1 MSGDLEQM
9 ITSLDFFRAVRLID
23 AAHPD
28 LPRTGRANSPQQ
40 ECIRFAQRPEL
51 TFATSTL
58 DRFEAA
64 TETHAPRLYV
74 NFFGLFGPN
83 GPLPLHLTEFARD
96 RQRNHN
102 DQTLVAFL
110 NIFHHRMTALFYRA
124 WSDNQL
130 AVDLDRPGEQ
140 RYSHYIGSLFG
151 VGMESLQATDAVAV
165 WSKLYFAGRLS
176 SQTRNVEGL
185 EAVLYEYFTIP
196 TEVTTFIGRWIEIPK
211 DSHCRL
217 GCGLGE
223 DTGRLGLSAIV
234 GSRVWDCQ
242 LTFRIRMGPMTLADY
257 ERMLPDGASFKRLE
271 AWVLNYAGTQYF
283 WDLQLVLAAKEVPSL
298 QLGGKA
304 RLGWTTW
311 LMSRAVDRDADDLIL
326 NPSSN

>member
-1 MSGDLEQM
+1 MTGDLEQM

-28 LPRTGRANSPQQ
+28 MPRTGRALSPQQ
-40 ECIRFAQRPEL
+40 ECVRFSQRPEL
-51 TFATSTL
+51 TFSTSTL
-58 DRFEAA
+58 DRFEPA
-64 TETHAPRLYV
+64 TETRPPHLYV

-102 DQTLVAFL
+102 DHTLVAFL

-124 WSDNQL
+124 WADNQM
-130 AVDLDRPGEQ
+130 AVDLDRPEEQ
-140 RYSHYIGSLFG
+140 RFSHYIGSLFG
-151 VGMESLQATDAVAV
+151 IGMESLQATDAVAM

-185 EAVLYEYFTIP
+185 EAVLHEYFSIP
-196 TEVTTFIGRWIEIPK
+196 TQVTTFVGRWIEIPAG
-211 DSHCRL
+211 SHCRL
-217 GCGLGE
+217 GDGPEE
-223 DTGRLGLSAIV
+223 DTNQLGLSAII
-234 GSRVWDCQ
+234 GSNVWDCQ
-242 LTFRIRMGPMTLADY
+242 MTFRIRMGPMTRADY
-257 ERMLPDGASFKRLE
+257 ERMLPDGESFKRLE

-283 WDLQLVLAAKEVPSL
+283 WDLQLILAAEEVPPL
-298 QLGGKA
+298 ELGGSA

-311 LMSRAVDRDADDLIL
+311 LTSQPVDQDAADLIL
-326 NPSSN
+326 TSSSN